1 MGKPIEI
8 KNYVSSGPE
17 QGFLGA
23 KNKDFINRNL
33 SESTQK
39 RAKDVAEEV
48 TLGYQIR
55 GKHQV
60 SGEHTVSRD
69 QQQAMRE
76 KLAEFKTSQDGK
88 KVERVER
95 DDEEGRPELRS

>member
-33 SESTQK
+33 SKPTQDM
-39 RAKDVAEEV
+39 AKEVAKEV
-48 TLGYQIR
+48 KLGYQIR
-55 GKHQV
+55 DKHQV
-60 SGEHTVSRD
+60 SGEHTLKPD
-69 QQQAMRE
+69 QQKAMRE
-76 KLAEFKTSQDGK
+76 TLAELKTTQDG
-88 KVERVER
+88 KVERVEER
-95 DDEEGRPELRS
+95 DDEERPEFRS